1 MIISWIFYGLFY
13 KYLIR
18 FESVELASKVI
29 CRVKVGLDQE
39 DIGVPHIQSCCTVL
53 QGTFNPEKR
62 STHWQY
68 MTLCK
73 IVRNDPNQISISHI
87 TTLCSHVLAEEKEHM
102 QKEYMD
108 AIPIGVVKF
117 APHLLLLSNAA
128 SHPRYVIVP
137 TRKLFWWVH
146 KAPISFS
153 IQISEAKTGKA
164 MGLQL
169 LSLSLVILIFCSCD
183 TSGRD
188 IFLNT
193 IGGQRPRTTGSIG
206 GQTNRYSI
214 PFSSFW
220 TQTQLQAVLFTGGC
234 LGSACSPSGTG
245 AREEPHVSLAGGVS
259 GRYVEF

>member
-1 MIISWIFYGLFY
+1 MIQIKFQFPTSPHCALMSWL
-13 KYLIR
+13 K
-18 FESVELASKVI
+18 K
-29 CRVKVGLDQE
+29 K
-39 DIGVPHIQSCCTVL
+39 
-53 QGTFNPEKR
+53 
-62 STHWQY
+62 ST
-68 MTLCK
+68 CK
-73 IVRNDPNQISISHI
+73 KSTWMPSQ
-87 TTLCSHVLAEEKEHM
+87 L
-102 QKEYMD
+102 
-108 AIPIGVVKF
+108 VKF

-214 PFSSFW
+214 PFSSF
-220 TQTQLQAVLFTGGC
+220 
-234 LGSACSPSGTG
+234 
-245 AREEPHVSLAGGVS
+245 
-259 GRYVEF
+259 